1 MIKRVRLIDVA
12 EKAGVAVNTA
22 STILN
27 KRPNSWASKETEA
40 RVFSAAAELGYR
52 PNKTAQALRSGKF
65 LTIGLVIQ
73 DLTNPFFCTIADELE
88 AAVEALGYSLIVE
101 NCRSSQVREQQIFSN
116 LDDLNVDGSVV
127 WLSDNEL
134 FRDRLAKK
142 FASGSAIVALGNAV
156 PQTPIPCDAVLS
168 DFTQGLHDAIHALC
182 AMGHQRF
189 AFLNAH
195 AEGTYDGSRALLC
208 QQILAAQGIPASSV
222 KLLRCGHT
230 ADAAFTTFQQ
240 FLSKEKGLLPTA
252 LIAMNDIAAIGAMRA
267 AKEFGLK
274 IPADISIV
282 GVDDIPLCAYLPITL
297 SSIRQRYKMI
307 TQAAAELLIS
317 RINDAR
323 DVDLSK
329 PRQVVFPTIYTAR
342 ESVGPAQ

>member
-40 RVFSAAAELGYR
+40 RVFSAAAELCYR
-52 PNKTAQALRSGKF
+52 PNKTAQALRSGRF

-88 AAVEALGYSLIVE
+88 AAVEARGYSLLVE
-101 NCRSSQVREQQIFSN
+101 NCRSSQV
-116 LDDLNVDGSVV
+116 L

-134 FRDRLAKK
+134 FREKLAQKY
-142 FASGSAIVALGNAV
+142 ASGSPMVVLGNGV
-156 PQTPIPCDAVLS
+156 PEVPIPCDAVLS
-168 DFTQGLHDAIHALC
+168 DFTQGLQDAIDALC
-182 AMGHQRF
+182 ALGHQRF
-189 AFLNAH
+189 AFLSAH
-195 AEGTYDGSRALLC
+195 ADGTYDGSRALLF
-208 QQILAAQGIPASSV
+208 QQMLAAKGIQSSAV
-222 KLLRCGHT
+222 NLLRSGHT
-230 ADAAFTTFQQ
+230 ADAAFIGFQQ
-240 FLSKEKGLLPTA
+240 FLSKASGPLPTA

-274 IPADISIV
+274 IPDDISIV

-317 RINDAR
+317 RITDAR
-323 DVDLSK
+323 DVDLSN
-329 PRQVVFPTIYTAR
+329 PRQVICPTIYTAR
-342 ESVGPAQ
+342 ESVGPAK

>member
-40 RVFSAAAELGYR
+40 RVFSAAAELCYR
-52 PNKTAQALRSGKF
+52 PNKTAQALRSGRF

-88 AAVEALGYSLIVE
+88 AAVEARGYSLLVE
-101 NCRSSQVREQQIFSN
+101 NCRSSQVREQQIFA
-116 LDDLNVDGSVV
+116 DIEDLNVDGTVL

-134 FRDRLAKK
+134 FREKLAQKY
-142 FASGSAIVALGNAV
+142 ASGSPMVVLGNGV
-156 PQTPIPCDAVLS
+156 PEVPIPCDAVLS
-168 DFTQGLHDAIHALC
+168 DFTQGLQDAIDALC
-182 AMGHQRF
+182 ALGHQRF
-189 AFLNAH
+189 AFLSAH
-195 AEGTYDGSRALLC
+195 ADGTYDGSRALLF
-208 QQILAAQGIPASSV
+208 QQMLAAKGIQSSAV
-222 KLLRCGHT
+222 NLLRSGHT
-230 ADAAFTTFQQ
+230 ADAAFIGFQQ
-240 FLSKEKGLLPTA
+240 FLSKASGPLPTA

-274 IPADISIV
+274 IPDDISIV

-317 RINDAR
+317 RITDAR
-323 DVDLSK
+323 DVDLSN
-329 PRQVVFPTIYTAR
+329 PRQVICPTIYTAR
-342 ESVGPAQ
+342 ESVGPAK